1 MTRRTSW
8 HPAEWV
14 VLAFLVG
21 TLIALFRGWFQ

>member
-1 MTRRTSW
+1 MTRRSFFRP
-8 HPAEWV
+8 HEWV